1 MLYSDLTEIW
11 GLAEEK
17 KLAFS
22 SNCIS
27 LYPHGNEVLLI
38 RKKCKCR
45 FLLSKNGFKMGRI
58 KFKLQDIG
66 NEDNPTRKDVSWARR
81 TNGMK
86 EYSISMKLYRWC
98 FCFISTLDLFYFLSF
113 FKFHLMDWDLRIRQ
127 RHRYGQWH
135 ISCGRE
141 RGKGKGEESWVFLP
155 IDIYEQ
161 ISEEALLL

>member
-1 MLYSDLTEIW
+1 MDSKWLGSNLSYRILETKTIP
-11 GLAEEK
+11 LEK
-17 KLAFS
+17 M
-22 SNCIS
+22 C
-27 LYPHGNEVLLI
+27 H
-38 RKKCKCR
+38 
-45 FLLSKNGFKMGRI
+45 
-58 KFKLQDIG
+58 
-66 NEDNPTRKDVSWARR
+66 WARR

-141 RGKGKGEESWVFLP
+141 RGKGKGERGKVLGFSSHWYIWADFWGSIALVVRIVFFP
-155 IDIYEQ
+155 W
-161 ISEEALLL
+161 